1 MSAALV
7 VFPSAWFMQTTPL
20 RLVVPSTCAKQQPR
34 RRSNWIGAGDRS
46 QLRRV
51 PDAPIPLH
59 DDTGG
64 GPDPSNSHQGS
75 TACPARVRDMLEFCW
90 DDETETSDS
99 LDKWKE

>member
-7 VFPSAWFMQTTPL
+7 VFPSVWFMQTTPL

-46 QLRRV
+46 QSRLV
-51 PDAPIPLH
+51 PDAADPLD

-64 GPDPSNSHQGS
+64 GRDPRNSHQAC
-75 TACPARVRDMLEFCW
+75 TACPASVV
-90 DDETETSDS
+90 T
-99 LDKWKE
+99 